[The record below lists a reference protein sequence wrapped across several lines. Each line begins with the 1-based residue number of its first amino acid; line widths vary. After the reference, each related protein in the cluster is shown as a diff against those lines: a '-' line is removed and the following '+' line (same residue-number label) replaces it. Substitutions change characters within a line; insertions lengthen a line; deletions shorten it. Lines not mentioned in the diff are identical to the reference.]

1 MADIPAV
8 GTTTDSP
15 SNLPPA
21 RSLAPRGARK
31 TATTAAA
38 LAAAPASSPAAA
50 KPGAKACASRSAATP
65 RRNAAQEKLLRH
77 LLMDCRRLLSER
89 GEANGPGIALAVV
102 QQIEAL
108 NDELR
113 GRFFEHLA
121 RDFSPDPK
129 QVLAAALAYAHAPTD
144 SAHLIRLTQAAEP
157 PRQELFR
164 RLNRAP
170 GGTAAIVQLRR
181 RLLERLPRCPTLAG
195 VEHDLLHLLGSW
207 FNPGFLLM
215 RKVDW
220 DSPARLLEQI
230 IHHEAVHEIDGWED
244 LRRRLRPDRRCFA
257 FFHPQLP
264 DEPLIFVEVA
274 LVPEMAGAIAPLI
287 DKKSQP
293 LPPEQFKVAVF
304 YSISNCQ
311 PGLRGVSMGNFLI
324 KRVAEQLKRELPQL
338 KTFCT
343 LSPIPG
349 LMGWLQK
356 LSSPTR
362 DAASMGSALAGL
374 PQAATERAVHALAL
388 LREAAGADLHALA
401 QAGTLAALPAAA
413 HHALWRL
420 AALYLVHHSP
430 LPGGDP
436 VARFHL
442 DNGARLE
449 RLNAQANL
457 AGKGLKQS
465 AGLMVNYLYDLGRV
479 ETCHERFLRGRVVH
493 SRALSAL
500 L

>member
-1 MADIPAV
+1 MAED
-8 GTTTDSP
+8 DER
-15 SNLPPA
+15 PPA
-21 RSLAPRGARK
+21 ETGAK
-31 TATTAAA
+31 
-38 LAAAPASSPAAA
+38 AAAPST
-50 KPGAKACASRSAATP
+50 KTP
-65 RRNAAQEKLLRH
+65 RRRAAPAAPAAVPLPVQHAKAAKRSRPVITAAQDRQLRALL
-77 LLMDCRRLLSER
+77 LDCRRLLSER
-89 GEANGPGIALAVV
+89 GEANGPGIAGGIAHQLD
-102 QQIEAL
+102 AL
-108 NDELR
+108 GDDAR
-113 GRFFEHLA
+113 SRFFDQLA

-129 QVLAAALAYAHAPTD
+129 QVLAAALAYAHAPGNTE
-144 SAHLIRLTQAAEP
+144 HLIRLTDTVEP

-170 GGTAAIVQLRR
+170 GGTAALVRLRSA
-181 RLLERLPRCPTLAG
+181 LLERLPRQPALAG
-195 VEHDLLHLLGSW
+195 VEHDLLHLLSSW
-207 FNPGFLLM
+207 FNPGFLQM

-220 DSPARLLEQI
+220 NSPAQLLEQI
-230 IHHEAVHEIDGWED
+230 IHHEAVHEVDGWDD
-244 LRRRLRPDRRCFA
+244 LRRRLQPDRRCFA

-274 LVPEMAGAIAPLI
+274 LVPELAGAIAPLI
-287 DKKSQP
+287 DKKSTP
-293 LPPEQFKVAVF
+293 LAPDQFKVAVF

-349 LMGWLQK
+349 LMAWLQA
-356 LSSPTR
+356 LCAPAR
-362 DAASMGSALAGL
+362 DAASVGNALAGL

-388 LREAAGADLHALA
+388 LREAAGDDLAALTH
-401 QAGTLAALPAAA
+401 AGTLAALPSAA

-420 AALYLVHHSP
+420 AALYLVHRSP
-430 LPGGDP
+430 LPRGDP

-457 AGKGLKQS
+457 SAKGLKQS
-465 AGLMVNYLYDLGRV
+465 AALMVNYLYDLTRI
-479 ETCHERFLRGRVVH
+479 ETCHDRFVRGRVVH

>member
-1 MADIPAV
+1 MP
-8 GTTTDSP
+8 
-15 SNLPPA
+15 
-21 RSLAPRGARK
+21 K
-31 TATTAAA
+31 TASPHAAA
-38 LAAAPASSPAAA
+38 D
-50 KPGAKACASRSAATP
+50 
-65 RRNAAQEKLLRH
+65 RH
-77 LLMDCRRLLSER
+77 LRPLLQDCRRLLSER
-89 GEANGPGIALAVV
+89 GEANGPGIAGGIV
-102 QQIEAL
+102 QQIDAL
-108 NDELR
+108 TDEQR
-113 GRFFEHLA
+113 TRFFDALA
-121 RDFSPDPK
+121 RDFSPDPQ
-129 QVLAAALAYAHAPTD
+129 QVLAAALAYAKAPTQ
-144 SAHLIRLTQAAEP
+144 SAHLIALTQAAEP

-170 GGTAAIVQLRR
+170 GGTAAIVRLRR
-181 RLLERLPRCPTLAG
+181 ALLDRLPRHPALQG

-207 FNPGFLLM
+207 FNPGFLQM

-220 DSPARLLEQI
+220 NSPAQLLEQI
-230 IHHEAVHEIDGWED
+230 IHHEAVHQIDGWDD
-244 LRRRLRPDRRCFA
+244 LRRRLQPDRRCFA

-274 LVPEMAGAIAPLI
+274 LLPEMAGAIAPLI
-287 DKKSQP
+287 DKKSTP
-293 LPPEQFKVAVF
+293 LSPEQFKVAVF

-338 KTFCT
+338 RSFCT

-349 LMGWLQK
+349 LMGWLRTLCDQAID
-356 LSSPTR
+356 P
-362 DAASMGSALAGL
+362 AQAGSALAGM
-374 PQAATERAVHALAL
+374 PAAATERAVHALAL
-388 LREAAGADLHALA
+388 LRGAAGDDLHALLQPA
-401 QAGTLAALPAAA
+401 TLAALPADA

-420 AALYLVHHSP
+420 AALYLVHRSP
-430 LPGGDP
+430 QPGGDP

-457 AGKGLKQS
+457 APKGLKQS
-465 AGLMVNYLYDLGRV
+465 AGLMVNYLYDLGRI
-479 ETCHERFLRGRVVH
+479 EHCHDRFVQGRVVH

>member
-1 MADIPAV
+1 M
-8 GTTTDSP
+8 
-15 SNLPPA
+15 
-21 RSLAPRGARK
+21 PRQIL
-31 TATTAAA
+31 T
-38 LAAAPASSPAAA
+38 
-50 KPGAKACASRSAATP
+50 
-65 RRNAAQEKLLRH
+65 E
-77 LLMDCRRLLSER
+77 CRRLLSVR
-89 GEANGPGIALAVV
+89 GEANSPVLAAAIVSRL
-102 QQIEAL
+102 EAL
-108 NDELR
+108 NEKER
-113 GRFFEHLA
+113 SRFFERLA
-121 RDFSPDPK
+121 CDFSPDPK
-129 QVLAAALAYAHAPTD
+129 KVLAAAQAYVGAPD
-144 SAHLIRLTQAAEP
+144 ADHLIELTHVAEP

-170 GGTAAIVQLRR
+170 GGTAAIVRMRR
-181 RLLERLPRCPTLAG
+181 ALLDRLPRQPALAA
-195 VEHDLLHLLGSW
+195 VEADLFHLLSSW
-207 FNPGFLLM
+207 FNPGFLEM
-215 RKVDW
+215 RRVDW
-220 DSPARLLEQI
+220 NSPAQLLEQI
-230 IHHEAVHEIDGWED
+230 IHHEAVHEIDGWDD

-287 DKKSQP
+287 DKRAQP

-311 PGLRGVSMGNFLI
+311 PGLRGVSLGNFLI

-349 LMGWLQK
+349 FMAWLTK
-356 LSSPTR
+356 ARPES
-362 DAASMGSALAGL
+362 L
-374 PQAATERAVHALAL
+374 PARAQQ
-388 LREAAGADLHALA
+388 A
-401 QAGTLAALPAAA
+401 QAELRAACGDDLATLTNAQRLMALPGAA

-420 AALYLVHHSP
+420 AAHYLAHISP
-430 LPGGDP
+430 LAQGDP

-457 AGKGLKQS
+457 SPKGLKQS
-465 AGLMVNYLYDLGRV
+465 AGLMVNYLYDLARI
-479 ETCHERFLRGRVVH
+479 ERHHDRFAHGEVVA
-493 SRALSAL
+493 SRAVSAL

>member
-1 MADIPAV
+1 M
-8 GTTTDSP
+8 
-15 SNLPPA
+15 
-21 RSLAPRGARK
+21 
-31 TATTAAA
+31 
-38 LAAAPASSPAAA
+38 
-50 KPGAKACASRSAATP
+50 SR
-65 RRNAAQEKLLRH
+65 QILIE
-77 LLMDCRRLLSER
+77 CRRLLSVR
-89 GEANGPGIALAVV
+89 GEANSPVLAAAIATRLD
-102 QQIEAL
+102 AL
-108 NDELR
+108 DDAQR
-113 GRFFEHLA
+113 SRFFERLA
-121 RDFSPDPK
+121 SDFSPDPK
-129 QVLAAALAYAHAPTD
+129 AVLAAAQAYAGAPDATRQI
-144 SAHLIRLTQAAEP
+144 ALAQAAEP

-170 GGTAAIVQLRR
+170 GGTAAIVRLRR
-181 RLLERLPRCPTLAG
+181 ALLDRLPKNPALAA
-195 VEHDLLHLLGSW
+195 VESDLLHLLSSW
-207 FNPGFLLM
+207 FNPGFLEM
-215 RKVDW
+215 RRVDW
-220 DSPARLLEQI
+220 NSPAQLLEQI
-230 IHHEAVHEIDGWED
+230 IRHEAVHEIDGWDD

-287 DKKSQP
+287 DKRALP

-311 PGLRGVSMGNFLI
+311 PGLRGVSLGNFLI

-349 LMGWLQK
+349 FMTWLTK
-356 LSSPTR
+356 ARPES
-362 DAASMGSALAGL
+362 L
-374 PQAATERAVHALAL
+374 PARAQRAHD
-388 LREAAGADLHALA
+388 ELHAA
-401 QAGTLAALPAAA
+401 CGDDFAALTHAQRLVALSGSA

-420 AALYLVHHSP
+420 AAHYLAEVSP
-430 LPGGDP
+430 LPQGDP

-457 AGKGLKQS
+457 SPKGLKQS
-465 AGLMVNYLYDLGRV
+465 AGLMVNYLYDLARI
-479 ETCHERFLRGRVVH
+479 ERHHDRFAQGEVVA
-493 SRALSAL
+493 SRAVSAL

>member
-1 MADIPAV
+1 MAEPD
-8 GTTTDSP
+8 TP
-15 SNLPPA
+15 SPPA
-21 RSLAPRGARK
+21 K
-31 TATTAAA
+31 
-38 LAAAPASSPAAA
+38 PAGKAAA
-50 KPGAKACASRSAATP
+50 KPTAKPRPPAAP
-65 RRNAAQEKLLRH
+65 RKH
-77 LLMDCRRLLSER
+77 LLLDRQLRPLLLDCRRLLSER
-89 GEANGPGIALAVV
+89 GEANGPSIAAGIVA
-102 QQIEAL
+102 QIDAL
-108 NDELR
+108 NEEQR
-113 GRFFEHLA
+113 SRFFEHLA
-121 RDFSPDPK
+121 KEFSPDPK
-129 QVLAAALAYAHAPTD
+129 KVLAAALAYAHAPAN
-144 SAHLIRLTQAAEP
+144 SEHLIRLTQTAEP

-170 GGTAAIVQLRR
+170 GGTAGIVRLRR
-181 RLLERLPRCPTLAG
+181 ALIERLPKHPGLAG

-207 FNPGFLLM
+207 FNPGFLQM

-220 DSPARLLEQI
+220 NSPAQLLEQI
-230 IHHEAVHEIDGWED
+230 IRHEAVHEVDGWDD
-244 LRRRLRPDRRCFA
+244 LRRRLQPDRRCFA

-287 DKKSQP
+287 DKKSTP
-293 LPPEQFKVAVF
+293 LSPDQFKVAVF

-349 LMGWLQK
+349 LMGWLHQA
-356 LSSPTR
+356 R
-362 DAASMGSALAGL
+362 DPANVGSALAGL
-374 PQAATERAVHALAL
+374 PQATTERAVHALAL
-388 LREAAGADLHALA
+388 LREAAGDDMAALTQADK
-401 QAGTLAALPAAA
+401 LAALPSAA

-420 AALYLVHHSP
+420 AAAYLVHRSARH
-430 LPGGDP
+430 GGDP

-457 AGKGLKQS
+457 APKGLKQS
-465 AGLMVNYLYDLGRV
+465 AGLMVNYLYDLARIETSHDRFV
-479 ETCHERFLRGRVVH
+479 EGRVVH